1 MRNKL
6 LTMSAVA
13 ATLLMIF
20 AFSQSAFLQDEKSC
34 TGVVESI
41 SHGGVNDA
49 VFKINGDSKSFYIN
63 RGFETY
69 SANELNSLIGKS
81 VAIQYTEGW
90 NLLGLNNGA
99 SKSAVKIESGNKVF
113 FPKKIWRIFHSTGSV
128 YQ

>member
-1 MRNKL
+1 MKNKL
-6 LTMSAVA
+6 LTFAAVA

-49 VFKINGDSKSFYIN
+49 IFKINGNTKSFYIN
-63 RGFETY
+63 RGFEVY
-69 SANELNSLIGKS
+69 SSNELNFLIGKS
-81 VAIQYTEGW
+81 VVFHYTEGW
-90 NLLGLNNGA
+90 NLLGLNNSA

-113 FPKKIWRIFHSTGSV
+113 FPR
-128 YQ
+128 